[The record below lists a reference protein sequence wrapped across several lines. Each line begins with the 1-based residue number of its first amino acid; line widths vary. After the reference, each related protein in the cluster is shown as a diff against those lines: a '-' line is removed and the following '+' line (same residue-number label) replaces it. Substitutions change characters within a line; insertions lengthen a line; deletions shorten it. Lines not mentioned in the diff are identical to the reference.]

1 MRGQVDL
8 TVCIYHGGFERDLTS
23 GRVLSESTENI
34 GYRICALFI
43 GRKRKRIVLQ
53 RERPGIVFFRRVIVM
68 IVRNNCSSALVIA
81 LTGMRII
88 GLCGGSI
95 K

>member
-53 RERPGIVFFRRVIVM
+53 RERPEV
-68 IVRNNCSSALVIA
+68 AA
-81 LTGMRII
+81 HKTGFEKQILWQLPDK
-88 GLCGGSI
+88 GC
-95 K
+95 